1 MKATTEKLAAGNN
14 TSSISHK
21 ISAIGLFAFLIILGF
36 YSSAFSQT
44 EIAAVTPKPVVE
56 PAKTGFL
63 PAVYS
68 EVKPNNLENL
78 IQENLA
84 GAVSDE
90 NDHTIKLYF
99 TVDANGKVTNI
110 STHGVYSS
118 KLQTSLAKLT
128 TIMPVWQ
135 PATFNGEPI
144 PSKVIVPVKFISS
157 VTRIGE

>member
-1 MKATTEKLAAGNN
+1 MKASKEKLAAGNN
-14 TSSISHK
+14 TLSFTYKFTTVGFI
-21 ISAIGLFAFLIILGF
+21 AFFILLGF
-36 YSSAFSQT
+36 YTSAFSQT

-56 PAKTGFL
+56 PAKAGFV

-84 GAVSDE
+84 GAVNDE

-110 STHGVYSS
+110 SSYGFYSS

-144 PSKVIVPVKFISS
+144 PSKVIVPVKFTSTIS
-157 VTRIGE
+157 RIGE

>member
-1 MKATTEKLAAGNN
+1 MKSTTEKLAAGNN
-14 TSSISHK
+14 TSSFSHK
-21 ISAIGLFAFLIILGF
+21 ISTIGIIAFFILLGF
-36 YSSAFSQT
+36 YTSAFAQT
-44 EIAAVTPKPVVE
+44 EIAAITPKVVTE
-56 PAKTGFL
+56 PAKTGFV

-90 NDHTIKLYF
+90 TDHVIKLYF

-110 STHGVYSS
+110 SSHGVYSS
-118 KLQTSLAKLT
+118 KLQSSLAKLT

-144 PSKVIVPVKFISS
+144 PSKVIVPVKFTSS
-157 VTRIGE
+157 ITRIGE

>member
-14 TSSISHK
+14 TSSFSHK
-21 ISAIGLFAFLIILGF
+21 INTIGIIAFFILLGF
-36 YSSAFSQT
+36 YTSAFAQT
-44 EIAAVTPKPVVE
+44 EIAAITPKVVTE
-56 PAKTGFL
+56 PAKTGFV

-90 NDHTIKLYF
+90 TDHVIKLYF

-110 STHGVYSS
+110 SSHGVYSS
-118 KLQTSLAKLT
+118 KLQSSLAKLT

-144 PSKVIVPVKFISS
+144 PSKVIVPVKFTSS
-157 VTRIGE
+157 ITRIGE